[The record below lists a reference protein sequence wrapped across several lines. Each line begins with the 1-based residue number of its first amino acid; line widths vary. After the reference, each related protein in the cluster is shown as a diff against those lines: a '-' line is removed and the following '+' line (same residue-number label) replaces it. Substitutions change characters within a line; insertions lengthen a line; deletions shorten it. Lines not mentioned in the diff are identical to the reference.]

1 VLKSLLSLFF
11 GLTLVQTSW
20 SQETKMQCSLPLK
33 PPKFPP
39 AWTDSIRISLREEQ
53 GMISDHRHFH
63 KGKPFVAVLTG
74 VWVKN
79 KDYTVEVMF
88 LGKNDHPTEIWT
100 QKLRWN
106 GEKTKVELS
115 ALKLEQKFP

>member
-1 VLKSLLSLFF
+1 
-11 GLTLVQTSW
+11 
-20 SQETKMQCSLPLK
+20 MQCSLTLK

-39 AWTDSIRISLREEQ
+39 AWTDSIRVSLREEQ
-53 GMISDHRHFH
+53 GMISDHRHYQ

-88 LGKNDHPTEIWT
+88 LGKNDHPNEIWT

-106 GEKTKVELS
+106 GEKTKVELN